1 MRALEKNGGCENPEV
16 NVIRCQ
22 KEKSSAIVF
31 IHGFAG
37 TASTTWDTFV
47 RTLQSD
53 VRMDG
58 WDIYSI
64 GYSSRFSVDV
74 PIWTSDPKLEV
85 CAMGF
90 RTKLTHPP
98 LDEYK
103 AIAVVAHSMGGLVV
117 QRAMLDDVELR
128 GRTSHIVL
136 YGSPS
141 GGLKKA
147 RFGKLLKKQVADI
160 VEGGSFVGTL
170 RRDWDQVFGKS
181 TPFAFKVVA
190 GSEDSFVPP
199 ESSLL
204 VFKDCHR
211 EVVPG
216 GHVDIVNPPTVNHPA
231 YEVLFK
237 TLSNSGAL
245 RNSVESARLAVETRE
260 YEFAVEALLPGVDC
274 LDTDAAVTL
283 ALALESLGRRDQAMQ
298 VIGWHVE
305 KGQPTL
311 DAMGVLAGRL
321 KRRWLF
327 SRAQQDYERS
337 LQLYGSALQKAVE
350 MDDKEQAYF
359 HGINVA
365 FLKLMRGPEY
375 EDTREETLAAAKLA
389 YENATKASE
398 TFWSL
403 GTIAEASLM
412 LGDLQGALAVYKVAK
427 KKAET
432 VRAQQSMFSQAL
444 QVASRVYGDEGESAI
459 RDVFEG
465 LNHG

>member
-1 MRALEKNGGCENPEV
+1 MRAVKKNGGNENPELKV
-16 NVIRCQ
+16 VRCQ
-22 KEKSSAIVF
+22 QETSSAIVF
-31 IHGFAG
+31 IHGFIG
-37 TASTTWDTFV
+37 TAGTTWDTFV
-47 RTLQSD
+47 HTLLSD
-53 VRMDG
+53 VRLDG

-64 GYSSRFSVDV
+64 GYSSRLAVDV
-74 PIWTSDPKLEV
+74 PIWTSDPKLDV

-98 LDEYK
+98 LDVYR

-147 RFGKLLKKQVADI
+147 RFGRLLKKQVADM
-160 VEGGSFVGTL
+160 VEGGKFVRTL

-199 ESSLL
+199 ESSLM
-204 VFKDCHR
+204 VFEDCHR

-216 GHVDIVNPPTVNHPA
+216 NHVDIVNPLTVNYPT

-237 TLSNSGAL
+237 MLSNSGAL
-245 RNSVESARLAVETRE
+245 RNTVESARLAVETME
-260 YEFAVEALLPGVDC
+260 YEFVVEALSPGADS
-274 LDTDAAVTL
+274 LDADAVVTL
-283 ALALESLGRRDQAMQ
+283 ALALESLGRQDEAMQ
-298 VIGWHVE
+298 VVRKHVE
-305 KGQPTL
+305 EGRPTL

-327 SRAQQDYERS
+327 SRVKQDYDRS
-337 LQLYGSALQKAVE
+337 LQMYENALQRAVE
-350 MDDKEQAYF
+350 VDDKEQTYF

-365 FLKLMRGPEY
+365 FLKLMSGPEY
-375 EDTREETLAAAKLA
+375 QDTSEETLAAARLA
-389 YENATKASE
+389 LEYATKAPE

-412 LGDLQGALAVYKVAK
+412 LGDLERALTVYKAAR
-427 KKAET
+427 KKAKT

-444 QVASRVYGDEGESAI
+444 QVASRVYGDAGESAVH
-459 RDVFEG
+459 DVFEG
-465 LNHG
+465 L